1 MQNFFLQL
9 LLQKCH
15 KADQDMEEPV
25 LEKNVDDLI
34 EPYMPVKED
43 GCARVTLSSAIALVN
58 RSFKTIS

>member
-1 MQNFFLQL
+1 
-9 LLQKCH
+9 
-15 KADQDMEEPV
+15 MEEPV

-58 RSFKTIS
+58 RSFKTISYHRIFTCNVDVSHYSYQN